1 MTEEIEREEVGLFVH
16 QVLNDYFRNKVGRI
30 LSEDEMSLRELEQT
44 LRSRF
49 EKSYGP
55 SLAGETYLLR
65 RQIERHLKDFIRG
78 YQIPQI
84 KRVPTEIIGLEQRIE
99 VVKDSFRFG
108 VRLDRIEKRGDRT
121 VILDYKTSAN
131 PKPLT
136 INFRKLNLESREAW
150 PEVIGTLQLPLYT
163 LIYSEATRP
172 QPKDVDSMFLLLG
185 KTRMDEGIEL
195 PLLKDGDDR
204 EQRLNDLHRIIFILL
219 GEIVD
224 PHRPFEAPRM
234 ERQACRNCPFG
245 QICTNQD

>member
-1 MTEEIEREEVGLFVH
+1 
-16 QVLNDYFRNKVGRI
+16 
-30 LSEDEMSLRELEQT
+30 MSLRELEQT

-131 PKPLT
+131 PKPLA
-136 INFRKLNLESREAW
+136 INFRKLNLDIREAW

-163 LIYSEATRP
+163 LIYAEATRP

-234 ERQACRNCPFG
+234 ERQVCRNCPFD

>member
-1 MTEEIEREEVGLFVH
+1 
-16 QVLNDYFRNKVGRI
+16 
-30 LSEDEMSLRELEQT
+30 MSLRELEQT

-55 SLAGETYLLR
+55 SPAGEAYLLR

-78 YQIPQI
+78 YQIPKI

-108 VRLDRIEKRGDRT
+108 VRLDRIEKREDRT

-136 INFRKLNLESREAW
+136 INFRKLNLDTREAW
-150 PEVIGTLQLPLYT
+150 PEVIGTFQLPLYT
-163 LIYSEATRP
+163 LIYSEATRS

-185 KTRMDEGIEL
+185 KTRVDEGIEL
-195 PLLKDGDDR
+195 PLFEDGDDR
-204 EQRLNDLHRIIFILL
+204 EERLNDLRRIIFILL
-219 GEIVD
+219 AEIVD

-234 ERQACRNCPFG
+234 ERRACRSCPFG